1 MRSKKMKHKKHRHY
15 HLVGGNFIDNMSS
28 KITDT
33 YNNNSLV
40 KGVNGYF
47 SQTNNSMSLD
57 SLKQSLTSTLENLK
71 YNLVTRTKQR
81 IQGFICNN
89 GGSRRR
95 KKHLTQKNKHNVK
108 NNRSNL
114 S

>member
-1 MRSKKMKHKKHRHY
+1 MHSKKMRHIKRQKY
-15 HLVGGNFIDNMSS
+15 RHVGGNFVDNMSS
-28 KITDT
+28 KISDSF
-33 YNNNSLV
+33 NNNSLV

-57 SLKQSLTSTLENLK
+57 SLKQSLTSILDNLK
-71 YNLVTRTKQR
+71 YNVVTRTKQR

-95 KKHLTQKNKHNVK
+95 KKYSTRKKSTKH
-108 NNRSNL
+108 
-114 S
+114 

>member
-1 MRSKKMKHKKHRHY
+1 MRSKKMKHKKRQRY

-33 YNNNSLV
+33 FNNNSLV

-71 YNLVTRTKQR
+71 YNVVTRTKQR
-81 IQGFICNN
+81 IQGIICNS
-89 GGSRRR
+89 GGSKQR
-95 KKHLTQKNKHNVK
+95 KKHLTRKKQT
-108 NNRSNL
+108 L
-114 S
+114 YY

>member
-15 HLVGGNFIDNMSS
+15 HLVGGNFIDNMSG

-33 YNNNSLV
+33 YNNNSFV

-71 YNLVTRTKQR
+71 YNVVTRTKQR

-89 GGSRRR
+89 GGSKRR
-95 KKHLTQKNKHNVK
+95 KKHLTRKKQTIHY
-108 NNRSNL
+108 
-114 S
+114 